1 MNALA
6 LLADHDRTPPH
17 VNGTAD
23 ILPTRQRKPSLRR
36 VSFEFYAP
44 AARELF
50 LAGEF
55 NDWDATSMPL
65 HFSADGHWWIE
76 VMLPAGIYRYKF
88 VIDSV
93 WRCSAEQLHD
103 RCDRPCQAC
112 PRCVPN
118 LLGSFDRIVIA

>member
-1 MNALA
+1 MIFLT
-6 LLADHDRTPPH
+6 LLADHDRTRH
-17 VNGTAD
+17 HADGTAD

-44 AARELF
+44 AAREVF

-65 HFSADGHWWIE
+65 HFSADGHRRIE
-76 VMLPAGIYRYKF
+76 VMLPAGIYRHKF

-93 WRCSAEQLHD
+93 WRCSPEQPDD

-112 PRCVPN
+112 ARCVPN
-118 LLGSFDRIVIA
+118 LFGSFDRVVIA